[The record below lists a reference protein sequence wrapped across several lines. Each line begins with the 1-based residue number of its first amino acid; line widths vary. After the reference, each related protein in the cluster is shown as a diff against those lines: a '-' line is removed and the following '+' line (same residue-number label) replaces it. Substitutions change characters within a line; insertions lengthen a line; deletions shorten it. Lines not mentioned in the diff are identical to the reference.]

1 MSYFSQSSWAEFSTQ
16 QGLDAR
22 ISKAIPKLKLDN
34 PTAVQEKA
42 CPVILSGR
50 DVLLKSPTGTGK
62 SLAYIIPLLQRLIG
76 TGSSVNP
83 LSMVV
88 LVPTKELCG
97 QVFAV
102 CSGLMN
108 YLFDSIS
115 VDCYTGDDKYKR
127 PSLPSIMITTPRG
140 LVQLCCGSN
149 AHKLASSAKSNIRLV
164 AVDEADLV
172 LSHGFEKDI
181 RTIVS
186 TILPKEYQAVLVSA
200 TLSDDLE
207 TLKGLMLRSPISII
221 IEDKDISSDSPA
233 PVVAKKP
240 LKSNPSCKQYYMTLP
255 SRDKFLALYALIKT
269 EVISGRILVFTS
281 SIDNAYKVKIF
292 FDKFAMKSGVFNSE
306 MPIECR
312 NRVLSAFNDN
322 FFPIL
327 IASSEESSDG
337 SVDPES
343 ASHRGIDFSNVDVVV
358 NFDLPKTVEGYT
370 HRAGR
375 TARGGKSGVVIS
387 FVDSAN
393 DREMKFMQ
401 IVLSKRVVEPMAA
414 SVSSFEPLRYRVE
427 DVAKG
432 ISRRAIAASRQKEL
446 LTEILHNDEMKKKL
460 SENTEEVQA
469 LRQSVRNLR
478 EHAKVKWHL
487 QELPEYLLP
496 DLKGVKPLVGN
507 AKEDVSTKL
516 MKKRNREEKEHQM
529 AKKRQKLTLREKL
542 ARKDNLEDD
551 TTAPEELAPISGR
564 KLWKIKHHK
573 RVKRSGENLGK
584 PPRIARKLWKS
595 AKKFSQ

>member
-1 MSYFSQSSWAEFSTQ
+1 MSYFSQSSWAEFSVQ
-16 QGLDAR
+16 QGLDPR
-22 ISKAIPKLKLDN
+22 ISKAIPKLKLEN

-42 CPVILSGR
+42 CPAILSGR
-50 DVLLKSPTGTGK
+50 DVLIKSPTGTGK

-76 TGSSVNP
+76 SSAAIEP
-83 LSMVV
+83 MTMVM

-102 CSGLMN
+102 CSGLLN
-108 YLFDSIS
+108 YLFDSVS

-140 LVQLCCGSN
+140 LVQLCSGSS
-149 AHKLASSAKSNIRLV
+149 AHKLGSAAKSNIRLV

-186 TILPKEYQAVLVSA
+186 SILPKEYQAVLVSA

-207 TLKGLMLRSPISII
+207 TLKGLMLRSPLSIVI
-221 IEDKDISSDSPA
+221 NDKDITSDAPA
-233 PVVAKKP
+233 IVSKK
-240 LKSNPSCKQYYMTLP
+240 KTNIQGNPSCKQYFM
-255 SRDKFLALYALIKT
+255 SVAGRDKFLALYGIIKT
-269 EVISGRILVFTS
+269 EVISGRILIFTS
-281 SIDNAYKVKIF
+281 SIDHAYKVKIF
-292 FDKFAMKSGVFNSE
+292 FDKFAIKSGVFNSE

-322 FFPIL
+322 LFSIL
-327 IASSEESSDG
+327 IASSEESST
-337 SVDPES
+337 SDPES
-343 ASHRGIDFSNVDVVV
+343 ASHRGIDFSNVNVVV
-358 NFDLPKTVEGYT
+358 NFDLPSTVAGYT

-375 TARGGKSGVVIS
+375 TARGGKSGVVVS
-387 FVDSAN
+387 FVDSTK
-393 DREMKFMQ
+393 DREVKFIQ
-401 IVLSKRVVEPMAA
+401 LVSANRAIEPM
-414 SVSSFEPLRYRVE
+414 SVSVASFEPLRYRVE
-427 DVAKG
+427 DVSKG

-460 SENTEEVQA
+460 SENSEEVQT

-496 DLKGVKPLVGN
+496 DLKGVKPLAG
-507 AKEDVSTKL
+507 KSGEDVKARMLKKRAREEREHQL
-516 MKKRNREEKEHQM
+516 MKKK
-529 AKKRQKLTLREKL
+529 QKLTLREKL
-542 ARKDNLEDD
+542 VRKDDVEDEMA
-551 TTAPEELAPISGR
+551 APEELAPISGR

-573 RVKRSGENLGK
+573 SVKKNGDNLGK